1 RRRRGRR
8 RTRSRARDA
17 TDAPSHVSNM
27 NRVKGRSHSHW
38 ADRTVTGRHSP
49 GVLSPIPAKIL
60 RVAIDPPRG
69 NENAGS
75 PHSRRWG
82 FHERGEQSSVRSIR
96 PLLPQSASTF
106 GKRSRIRVGEGM
118 KRSLGMRN
126 KPYSRGRALT
136 GKLPLWA
143 SVIAALA
150 IAALPTEALAGE

>member
-1 RRRRGRR
+1 
-8 RTRSRARDA
+8 
-17 TDAPSHVSNM
+17 
-27 NRVKGRSHSHW
+27 
-38 ADRTVTGRHSP
+38 
-49 GVLSPIPAKIL
+49 PIPAKIL

-82 FHERGEQSSVRSIR
+82 FHERGEQSSVGSIR

-150 IAALPTEALAGE
+150 IAALPTEALAGEWAEQGPAPILHVANLPPNGEVAGAINVIVPDPINPYVVFVGTVSG